1 MPSIT
6 NPFFQNASAQK
17 VAVARDALK
26 ALLQENRETK
36 VFTFAELRNAL
47 PEVAALS
54 AAELCRVCST
64 LQLTVTE

>member
-17 VAVARDALK
+17 VATARDMLK
-26 ALLQENRETK
+26 AHLQANRETK
-36 VFTFAELRNAL
+36 VFTFSQLRDAL

-54 AAELCRVCST
+54 AAELRRVCST
-64 LQLTVTE
+64 LNLSVTE

>member
-17 VAVARDALK
+17 VATARDMLK
-26 ALLQENRETK
+26 AHLQANRETK
-36 VFTFAELRNAL
+36 VFTFAQLREQL

-54 AAELCRVCST
+54 GAELRRVCST
-64 LQLTVTE
+64 LQLSVTE